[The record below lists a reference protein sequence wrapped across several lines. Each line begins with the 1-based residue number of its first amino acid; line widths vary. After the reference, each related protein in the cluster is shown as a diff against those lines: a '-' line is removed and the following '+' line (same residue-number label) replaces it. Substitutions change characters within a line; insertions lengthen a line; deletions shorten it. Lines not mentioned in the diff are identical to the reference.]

1 MHCGVSSV
9 VGASAQR
16 RACYLVIGVVDIR
29 QTTQHSARP
38 PRQTCIPHSVFATFS
53 FQTDLVSAEDLDD
66 VLTQVRDVNAVAQV
80 HCTQRS
86 VVNLSLILDT
96 KCFDPELALAVDPG
110 LAPTVKPSLSSGDAS
125 KETRPAGLSGDS
137 SQPGSRKVEGDSHQK
152 QMAEEKQHHSHGHN
166 NVHDHGEGDCTECAA
181 VVKEGP
187 CSVHD
192 PAVTT
197 HSVEVPGSL
206 DLMRLERWLGDL
218 LWEPPPGGTE
228 VYRVK
233 GVVSVHGRDER
244 FVVQGVADLFE
255 VAPTEVVGSAWREGE
270 TRRCKMVFIGRHLS
284 KELLESGVRSCM
296 V

>member
-1 MHCGVSSV
+1 M
-9 VGASAQR
+9 
-16 RACYLVIGVVDIR
+16 
-29 QTTQHSARP
+29 
-38 PRQTCIPHSVFATFS
+38 
-53 FQTDLVSAEDLDD
+53 SAEDLDD
-66 VLTQVRDVNAVAQV
+66 VMTQVSHINAVAQV
-80 HCTQRS
+80 HCTQHS
-86 VVNLSLILDT
+86 VVDLSLILDT

-110 LAPTVKPSLSSGDAS
+110 LAPPVKPPLSSGDAS
-125 KETRPAGLSGDS
+125 EENRPAGFSGDS
-137 SQPGSRKVEGDSHQK
+137 SQAGSRKVEGDSHEK
-152 QMAEEKQHHSHGHN
+152 PTAGEKQHHSHGDGDVHN
-166 NVHDHGEGDCTECAA
+166 HGEGDCAECAA

-197 HSVEVPGSL
+197 YSVEVPGSL
-206 DLMRLERWLGDL
+206 ELMRLERWLGDL

-270 TRRCKMVFIGRHLS
+270 ARRCKMVFIGRHLS
-284 KELLESGVRSCM
+284 KELLENGVKSCVM
-296 V
+296 